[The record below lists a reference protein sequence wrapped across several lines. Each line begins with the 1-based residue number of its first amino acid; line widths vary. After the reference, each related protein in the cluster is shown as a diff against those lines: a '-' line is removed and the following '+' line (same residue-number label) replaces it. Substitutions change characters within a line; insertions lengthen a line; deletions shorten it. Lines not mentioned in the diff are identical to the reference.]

1 MNKLLVIAIT
11 LQLALAFSTDGLTRA
26 LAELT
31 AFLLTVVLFF
41 NVKQGKTADPET
53 KRALAKLEKSPKST
67 TTS

>member
-1 MNKLLVIAIT
+1 MNKLLVIAIA

-41 NVKQGKTADPET
+41 NVKQEKTADPET
-53 KRALAKLEKSPKST
+53 KRALAKLEKSSKST